1 MSELEFHIMLK
12 LWNCIL
18 SEFHK
23 VSKSLQDPEISLAV
37 CATLYSSVSAFIDS
51 LKKDFG
57 NIENEAKSHVPNVD
71 YGSTS
76 KRARKRHFD
85 ELSDPAEPEEQLY
98 PQDTFQLKSFNPILE
113 ALESNISKR
122 AEVYTFIAQTFSFL
136 TDLESSEEMMSMGV
150 KNLIEAYPEDVNILD
165 YIIY

>member
-1 MSELEFHIMLK
+1 MLE

-23 VSKSLQDPEISLAV
+23 VSKSLQDPEISLATW
-37 CATLYSSVSAFIDS
+37 ATLYSSLSAFIDS

-71 YGSTS
+71 YRGTS
-76 KRARKRHFD
+76 KWARKRKRHFD
-85 ELSDPAEPEEQLY
+85 ELPDPAEPEEQLS
-98 PQDTFQLKSFNPILE
+98 PQDKFQLKSFNPISE

-136 TDLESSEEMMSMGV
+136 TDLESSEETMSMGV
-150 KNLIEAYPEDVNILD
+150 KNLIESIL
-165 YIIY
+165 